1 VWDLH
6 SCVAHGEYIEVQRSR
21 VKQGSLC
28 QLIGERKEMEAE
40 LQKEC
45 EEKLIYQ
52 PVTENGRRN
61 LRRDRG
67 SGATKQ
73 IVTQEVTKVNPA
85 HPFF

>member
-1 VWDLH
+1 
-6 SCVAHGEYIEVQRSR
+6 
-21 VKQGSLC
+21 
-28 QLIGERKEMEAE
+28 MEAE

-52 PVTENGRRN
+52 PVTEIGIRN
-61 LRRDRG
+61 LRRDRR
-67 SGATKQ
+67 SVSTKQ